1 MRFKAVLPPEPH
13 TARAP
18 APRSLATEQVHRRSG
33 PDDDFC
39 DAQLNAHL
47 TSLHR
52 PTSYER
58 GDDGGGARGAA
69 IRDVKAFMAREQV
82 YFVYV
87 LASKANGTLYIGI
100 TDNLIRCIQEHHE
113 GLVPGFSK
121 RFTVKLLV
129 YFEMH
134 DDINGAILREK
145 RMKRWR
151 RQWKLE
157 LIEKYNPQWRDL
169 WLELSA
175 QDERA

>member
-1 MRFKAVLPPEPH
+1 
-13 TARAP
+13 
-18 APRSLATEQVHRRSG
+18 
-33 PDDDFC
+33 
-39 DAQLNAHL
+39 
-47 TSLHR
+47 
-52 PTSYER
+52 
-58 GDDGGGARGAA
+58 
-69 IRDVKAFMAREQV
+69 MAREQV
-82 YFVYV
+82 YFVYIH
-87 LASKANGTLYIGI
+87 ASKANGTLYIGI

-121 RFTVKLLV
+121 RFSVKLLV

-134 DDINGAILREK
+134 DDINEAILREK

-169 WLELSA
+169 WLELIA